1 MGGIERNIALNV
13 FFYYTIVLFL
23 FLSNLEHKI
32 YVTSEEQLEHKNR
45 KQFEK
50 CDAIHSKIFSK
61 QKKKDYDLV
70 QIKTKTQANL
80 FQVAYIIYGN
90 IC

>member
-1 MGGIERNIALNV
+1 M
-13 FFYYTIVLFL
+13 VLFL

-61 QKKKDYDLV
+61 QRKKNDYDLV
-70 QIKTKTQANL
+70 QIKTKTQANQ
-80 FQVAYIIYGN
+80 FQVVYIIYGN